1 MKKDMKKNLMKR
13 IVAMITAAVMLF
25 SLAAFAA
32 CSKKQDDT
40 EIRIA
45 ALKGPT
51 GMGMVKLADK
61 KNYPNY
67 TVSIEASPDALN
79 PRIISGEVDVA
90 AVPVNLASVLYN
102 KLDGDISVLAVS
114 TLGVLYVV
122 EAGSEVNSVA
132 DLAGK
137 TVYATGQGATPE
149 YILNYLLDKNGVAG
163 SVEVNYVGEHAALAT
178 MLADGSAEIGML
190 PEPNVTSTLAGND
203 NLRIA
208 LNLTE
213 EWNKVCSTELV
224 QGVVIARKSFV
235 NEHPEAIEQF
245 LREYEKSSAFVNE
258 NIDEAA
264 KLIVDAGILGYD
276 HHLAVVHV
284 RIGPGVIVLSTV
296 HSKAVPDAVNR
307 TRIQLGIFRIP
318 VDRGFYQ
325 LPAVNL
331 ADCLSELQVKSGVI
345 ARLIVHV
352 AVRRV
357 FCIEAYGKGCR
368 SVCGRGCCSC

>member
-61 KNYPNY
+61 QNYPNY

-213 EWNKVCSTELV
+213 EWNKVCSTKLV

-264 KLIVDAGILGYD
+264 KLIVDVGILGNVEIAKKAIPNCNISFSKGEAM
-276 HHLAVVHV
+276 H
-284 RIGPGVIVLSTV
+284 
-296 HSKAVPDAVNR
+296 KAVEGMLTVLFEANPKSIGGKLPDKDFYY
-307 TRIQLGIFRIP
+307 GI
-318 VDRGFYQ
+318 
-325 LPAVNL
+325 
-331 ADCLSELQVKSGVI
+331 
-345 ARLIVHV
+345 
-352 AVRRV
+352 
-357 FCIEAYGKGCR
+357 
-368 SVCGRGCCSC
+368 

>member
-1 MKKDMKKNLMKR
+1 MKKNLMKR

-61 KNYPNY
+61 QNYPNY

-79 PRIISGEVDVA
+79 PQIISGEVDVA

-264 KLIVDAGILGYD
+264 KLIVDVGILGNVEIAKKAIPNCNISFSKGEAM
-276 HHLAVVHV
+276 H
-284 RIGPGVIVLSTV
+284 
-296 HSKAVPDAVNR
+296 KAVEGMLTVLFEANPKSIGGKLPDKDFYY
-307 TRIQLGIFRIP
+307 GI
-318 VDRGFYQ
+318 
-325 LPAVNL
+325 
-331 ADCLSELQVKSGVI
+331 
-345 ARLIVHV
+345 
-352 AVRRV
+352 
-357 FCIEAYGKGCR
+357 
-368 SVCGRGCCSC
+368 

>member
-61 KNYPNY
+61 QNYPNY

-264 KLIVDAGILGYD
+264 KLIVDVGILGNVEIAKKASPNCNISFSKGEAM
-276 HHLAVVHV
+276 H
-284 RIGPGVIVLSTV
+284 
-296 HSKAVPDAVNR
+296 KAVEGMLTVLFEANPKSIGGKLPDKDFYY
-307 TRIQLGIFRIP
+307 GI
-318 VDRGFYQ
+318 
-325 LPAVNL
+325 
-331 ADCLSELQVKSGVI
+331 
-345 ARLIVHV
+345 
-352 AVRRV
+352 
-357 FCIEAYGKGCR
+357 
-368 SVCGRGCCSC
+368 

>member
-13 IVAMITAAVMLF
+13 IVTMITAAVMLF

-61 KNYPNY
+61 QNYPNY

-79 PRIISGEVDVA
+79 PQIISGEVDVA

-122 EAGSEVNSVA
+122 EAGSEVNSVT

-264 KLIVDAGILGYD
+264 KLIVDAGILGNVEIAKKAIPNCNISFSKGEAM
-276 HHLAVVHV
+276 H
-284 RIGPGVIVLSTV
+284 
-296 HSKAVPDAVNR
+296 KAVEGMLTVLFEANPKSIGGKLPDKDFYY
-307 TRIQLGIFRIP
+307 GI
-318 VDRGFYQ
+318 
-325 LPAVNL
+325 
-331 ADCLSELQVKSGVI
+331 
-345 ARLIVHV
+345 
-352 AVRRV
+352 
-357 FCIEAYGKGCR
+357 
-368 SVCGRGCCSC
+368 

>member
-1 MKKDMKKNLMKR
+1 MKKNLMKQ

-61 KNYPNY
+61 QNYPNY

-264 KLIVDAGILGYD
+264 KLIVDAGILGNVEIAKKAIPNCNISFSKGEAM
-276 HHLAVVHV
+276 HKAVEGMLAVLFEANPKS
-284 RIGPGVIVLSTV
+284 IGGKLPDKDFYYGIGVEQGVFSV
-296 HSKAVPDAVNR
+296 KH
-307 TRIQLGIFRIP
+307 
-318 VDRGFYQ
+318 DRMNIY
-325 LPAVNL
+325 
-331 ADCLSELQVKSGVI
+331 
-345 ARLIVHV
+345 
-352 AVRRV
+352 
-357 FCIEAYGKGCR
+357 IEAEPM
-368 SVCGRGCCSC
+368 SAV

>member
-1 MKKDMKKNLMKR
+1 MKKNLMKR

-61 KNYPNY
+61 QNYPNY

-235 NEHPEAIEQF
+235 NEHPEALEQF

-264 KLIVDAGILGYD
+264 KLIVDAGILGNVEIAKKAIPNCNISFSKGEAM
-276 HHLAVVHV
+276 H
-284 RIGPGVIVLSTV
+284 
-296 HSKAVPDAVNR
+296 KAVEGMLTVLFEANPKSIGGKLPDKDFYY
-307 TRIQLGIFRIP
+307 GI
-318 VDRGFYQ
+318 
-325 LPAVNL
+325 
-331 ADCLSELQVKSGVI
+331 
-345 ARLIVHV
+345 
-352 AVRRV
+352 
-357 FCIEAYGKGCR
+357 
-368 SVCGRGCCSC
+368 

>member
-61 KNYPNY
+61 QNYPNY

-122 EAGSEVNSVA
+122 EAGSKVNSVA

-264 KLIVDAGILGYD
+264 KLIVDVGILGNVEIAKKAIPNCNISFSKGEAM
-276 HHLAVVHV
+276 HKAVEGMLAVLFEANPKS
-284 RIGPGVIVLSTV
+284 IGGKL
-296 HSKAVPDAVNR
+296 PDKDFYY
-307 TRIQLGIFRIP
+307 GI
-318 VDRGFYQ
+318 
-325 LPAVNL
+325 
-331 ADCLSELQVKSGVI
+331 
-345 ARLIVHV
+345 
-352 AVRRV
+352 
-357 FCIEAYGKGCR
+357 
-368 SVCGRGCCSC
+368 

>member
-61 KNYPNY
+61 QNYPNY

-79 PRIISGEVDVA
+79 PRIISGEVAVA

-264 KLIVDAGILGYD
+264 KLIVDVGILGNVEIAKKAIPNCNISFSKGEAM
-276 HHLAVVHV
+276 H
-284 RIGPGVIVLSTV
+284 
-296 HSKAVPDAVNR
+296 KAVEGMLTVLFEANPKSIGGKLPDKDFYY
-307 TRIQLGIFRIP
+307 GI
-318 VDRGFYQ
+318 
-325 LPAVNL
+325 
-331 ADCLSELQVKSGVI
+331 
-345 ARLIVHV
+345 
-352 AVRRV
+352 
-357 FCIEAYGKGCR
+357 
-368 SVCGRGCCSC
+368 

>member
-1 MKKDMKKNLMKR
+1 MKKNLMKR

-45 ALKGPT
+45 TLKGPT

-61 KNYPNY
+61 QNYPNY

-178 MLADGSAEIGML
+178 MLANGSAEIGML

-203 NLRIA
+203 DLRIA

-235 NEHPEAIEQF
+235 NEHLEAIEQF

-264 KLIVDAGILGYD
+264 KLIVDAGILGNVEIAKKAIPNCNISFSKGEAM
-276 HHLAVVHV
+276 HKAVEGMLAVLFEANPKS
-284 RIGPGVIVLSTV
+284 IGGKL
-296 HSKAVPDAVNR
+296 PDKDFYY
-307 TRIQLGIFRIP
+307 GI
-318 VDRGFYQ
+318 
-325 LPAVNL
+325 
-331 ADCLSELQVKSGVI
+331 
-345 ARLIVHV
+345 
-352 AVRRV
+352 
-357 FCIEAYGKGCR
+357 
-368 SVCGRGCCSC
+368 

>member
-1 MKKDMKKNLMKR
+1 MKKNLVKR

-61 KNYPNY
+61 QNYPNY

-178 MLADGSAEIGML
+178 MLANGSAEIGML

-203 NLRIA
+203 DLRIA

-264 KLIVDAGILGYD
+264 KLIVDVGILGNVEIAKKAIPNCNISFSKGEAM
-276 HHLAVVHV
+276 HKAVEGMLAVLFEANPKS
-284 RIGPGVIVLSTV
+284 IGGKL
-296 HSKAVPDAVNR
+296 PDKDFYY
-307 TRIQLGIFRIP
+307 GI
-318 VDRGFYQ
+318 
-325 LPAVNL
+325 
-331 ADCLSELQVKSGVI
+331 
-345 ARLIVHV
+345 
-352 AVRRV
+352 
-357 FCIEAYGKGCR
+357 
-368 SVCGRGCCSC
+368 

>member
-1 MKKDMKKNLMKR
+1 MKKDTKKKLMKR
-13 IVAMITAAVMLF
+13 IVTMITAAVMLF

-61 KNYPNY
+61 QNYPNY

-264 KLIVDAGILGYD
+264 KLIVDVGILGNVEIAKKAIPNCNISFSKGEAM
-276 HHLAVVHV
+276 HKAVEGMLAVLFEANPKS
-284 RIGPGVIVLSTV
+284 IGGKL
-296 HSKAVPDAVNR
+296 PDKDFYY
-307 TRIQLGIFRIP
+307 GI
-318 VDRGFYQ
+318 
-325 LPAVNL
+325 
-331 ADCLSELQVKSGVI
+331 
-345 ARLIVHV
+345 
-352 AVRRV
+352 
-357 FCIEAYGKGCR
+357 
-368 SVCGRGCCSC
+368 

>member
-1 MKKDMKKNLMKR
+1 MKKDTKKNLMKR

-61 KNYPNY
+61 QNYPNY
-67 TVSIEASPDALN
+67 TVSIEASPDAMN

-264 KLIVDAGILGYD
+264 KLIVDAGILGNVEIAKKAIPNCNISFSKGEAM
-276 HHLAVVHV
+276 H
-284 RIGPGVIVLSTV
+284 
-296 HSKAVPDAVNR
+296 KAVEGMLTVLFEANPKSIGGKLPDKDFYY
-307 TRIQLGIFRIP
+307 GI
-318 VDRGFYQ
+318 
-325 LPAVNL
+325 
-331 ADCLSELQVKSGVI
+331 
-345 ARLIVHV
+345 
-352 AVRRV
+352 
-357 FCIEAYGKGCR
+357 
-368 SVCGRGCCSC
+368 

>member
-1 MKKDMKKNLMKR
+1 MKKNLMKR
-13 IVAMITAAVMLF
+13 IVTMITAAVMLF
-25 SLAAFAA
+25 SLAALAA

-61 KNYPNY
+61 QNYPNY

-190 PEPNVTSTLAGND
+190 PEPNVTTTLAGND

-264 KLIVDAGILGYD
+264 KLIVDVGILGNVEIAKKAIPNCNISFSKGEAM
-276 HHLAVVHV
+276 HKAVEGMLAVLFEANPKS
-284 RIGPGVIVLSTV
+284 IGGKL
-296 HSKAVPDAVNR
+296 PDKDFYY
-307 TRIQLGIFRIP
+307 GI
-318 VDRGFYQ
+318 
-325 LPAVNL
+325 
-331 ADCLSELQVKSGVI
+331 
-345 ARLIVHV
+345 
-352 AVRRV
+352 
-357 FCIEAYGKGCR
+357 
-368 SVCGRGCCSC
+368 

>member
-1 MKKDMKKNLMKR
+1 MKKNLMKR

-61 KNYPNY
+61 QNYPNY

-114 TLGVLYVV
+114 TLGVLYVL

-203 NLRIA
+203 DLRIA

-264 KLIVDAGILGYD
+264 KLIVDVGILGNVEIAKKAIPNCNISFSKGEAM
-276 HHLAVVHV
+276 H
-284 RIGPGVIVLSTV
+284 
-296 HSKAVPDAVNR
+296 KAVEGMLTVLFEANPKSIGGKLPDKDFYY
-307 TRIQLGIFRIP
+307 GI
-318 VDRGFYQ
+318 
-325 LPAVNL
+325 
-331 ADCLSELQVKSGVI
+331 
-345 ARLIVHV
+345 
-352 AVRRV
+352 
-357 FCIEAYGKGCR
+357 
-368 SVCGRGCCSC
+368 

>member
-1 MKKDMKKNLMKR
+1 MKKNLMKR
-13 IVAMITAAVMLF
+13 IVAMITAVVMLF

-32 CSKKQDDT
+32 CSKKQDGT

-61 KNYPNY
+61 QNYPNY

-264 KLIVDAGILGYD
+264 KLIVDVGILGNVEIAKKAIPNCNISFSKGEAM
-276 HHLAVVHV
+276 H
-284 RIGPGVIVLSTV
+284 
-296 HSKAVPDAVNR
+296 KAVEGMLTVLFEANPKSIGGKLPDKDFYY
-307 TRIQLGIFRIP
+307 GI
-318 VDRGFYQ
+318 
-325 LPAVNL
+325 
-331 ADCLSELQVKSGVI
+331 
-345 ARLIVHV
+345 
-352 AVRRV
+352 
-357 FCIEAYGKGCR
+357 
-368 SVCGRGCCSC
+368 

>member
-13 IVAMITAAVMLF
+13 IVAVITAAVMLF

-61 KNYPNY
+61 QNYPNY

-264 KLIVDAGILGYD
+264 KLIVDAGILGNVEIAKKAIPNCNISFSKGEAM
-276 HHLAVVHV
+276 H
-284 RIGPGVIVLSTV
+284 
-296 HSKAVPDAVNR
+296 KAVEGMLTVLFEANPKSIGGKLPDKDFYY
-307 TRIQLGIFRIP
+307 GI
-318 VDRGFYQ
+318 
-325 LPAVNL
+325 
-331 ADCLSELQVKSGVI
+331 
-345 ARLIVHV
+345 
-352 AVRRV
+352 
-357 FCIEAYGKGCR
+357 
-368 SVCGRGCCSC
+368 

>member
-1 MKKDMKKNLMKR
+1 MKKNLMKR

-61 KNYPNY
+61 QNYPNY

-102 KLDGDISVLAVS
+102 KLDGDITVLAVS
-114 TLGVLYVV
+114 TLGVLYVL

-203 NLRIA
+203 DLRIA

-264 KLIVDAGILGYD
+264 KLIVDAGILGNVEIAKKAIPNCNISFSKGEAM
-276 HHLAVVHV
+276 HKAVEGMLAVLFEANPKS
-284 RIGPGVIVLSTV
+284 IGGKL
-296 HSKAVPDAVNR
+296 PDKDFYY
-307 TRIQLGIFRIP
+307 GI
-318 VDRGFYQ
+318 
-325 LPAVNL
+325 
-331 ADCLSELQVKSGVI
+331 
-345 ARLIVHV
+345 
-352 AVRRV
+352 
-357 FCIEAYGKGCR
+357 
-368 SVCGRGCCSC
+368 

>member
-1 MKKDMKKNLMKR
+1 MKKNLMKR
-13 IVAMITAAVMLF
+13 IVAMLTSAVMLF

-61 KNYPNY
+61 QNYPNY

-114 TLGVLYVV
+114 TLGVLYVI

-264 KLIVDAGILGYD
+264 KLIVDVGILGNVEIAKKAIPNCNISFSKGEAMYKAVEGM
-276 HHLAVVHV
+276 LAVLFEANPKS
-284 RIGPGVIVLSTV
+284 IGGKL
-296 HSKAVPDAVNR
+296 PDKDFYY
-307 TRIQLGIFRIP
+307 GI
-318 VDRGFYQ
+318 
-325 LPAVNL
+325 
-331 ADCLSELQVKSGVI
+331 
-345 ARLIVHV
+345 
-352 AVRRV
+352 
-357 FCIEAYGKGCR
+357 
-368 SVCGRGCCSC
+368 

>member
-1 MKKDMKKNLMKR
+1 MKKNLMKR

-61 KNYPNY
+61 QNYPNY

-178 MLADGSAEIGML
+178 MLANGSAEIGML

-245 LREYEKSSAFVNE
+245 LREYEKSSTFENE

-264 KLIVDAGILGYD
+264 KLIVDAGILGNVEIAKKAIPNCNISFSKGEAM
-276 HHLAVVHV
+276 H
-284 RIGPGVIVLSTV
+284 
-296 HSKAVPDAVNR
+296 KAVEGMLTVLFEANPKSIGGKLPDKDFYY
-307 TRIQLGIFRIP
+307 GI
-318 VDRGFYQ
+318 
-325 LPAVNL
+325 
-331 ADCLSELQVKSGVI
+331 
-345 ARLIVHV
+345 
-352 AVRRV
+352 
-357 FCIEAYGKGCR
+357 
-368 SVCGRGCCSC
+368 

>member
-1 MKKDMKKNLMKR
+1 MKKDTKKNLMKR
-13 IVAMITAAVMLF
+13 IVTMITAAVMLF

-61 KNYPNY
+61 QNYPNY

-90 AVPVNLASVLYN
+90 AVPVNLASMLYN

-264 KLIVDAGILGYD
+264 KLIVDVGILGNVEIAKKAIPNCNISFSKGEAM
-276 HHLAVVHV
+276 H
-284 RIGPGVIVLSTV
+284 
-296 HSKAVPDAVNR
+296 KAVEGMLTVLFEANPKSIGGKLPDKDFYY
-307 TRIQLGIFRIP
+307 GI
-318 VDRGFYQ
+318 
-325 LPAVNL
+325 
-331 ADCLSELQVKSGVI
+331 
-345 ARLIVHV
+345 
-352 AVRRV
+352 
-357 FCIEAYGKGCR
+357 
-368 SVCGRGCCSC
+368 

>member
-61 KNYPNY
+61 QNYPNY

-264 KLIVDAGILGYD
+264 KLIVDVGILGNVEIAKKAIPNCNISFSKGEAM
-276 HHLAVVHV
+276 H
-284 RIGPGVIVLSTV
+284 
-296 HSKAVPDAVNR
+296 KAVEGMLTVLFEANPKSIGGKLPDKDFYY
-307 TRIQLGIFRIP
+307 GI
-318 VDRGFYQ
+318 
-325 LPAVNL
+325 
-331 ADCLSELQVKSGVI
+331 
-345 ARLIVHV
+345 
-352 AVRRV
+352 
-357 FCIEAYGKGCR
+357 
-368 SVCGRGCCSC
+368 

>member
-25 SLAAFAA
+25 SLAAFAT

-61 KNYPNY
+61 QNYPNY

-264 KLIVDAGILGYD
+264 KLIVDAGILGNVEIAKKAIPNCNISFSKGEAM
-276 HHLAVVHV
+276 H
-284 RIGPGVIVLSTV
+284 
-296 HSKAVPDAVNR
+296 KAVEGMLTVLFEANPKSIGGKLPDKDFYY
-307 TRIQLGIFRIP
+307 GI
-318 VDRGFYQ
+318 
-325 LPAVNL
+325 
-331 ADCLSELQVKSGVI
+331 
-345 ARLIVHV
+345 
-352 AVRRV
+352 
-357 FCIEAYGKGCR
+357 
-368 SVCGRGCCSC
+368 

>member
-1 MKKDMKKNLMKR
+1 MKKNLMKR

-61 KNYPNY
+61 QNYPNY

-264 KLIVDAGILGYD
+264 KLIVDAGILGNVEIAKKAIPNCNISFSKGEAM
-276 HHLAVVHV
+276 H
-284 RIGPGVIVLSTV
+284 
-296 HSKAVPDAVNR
+296 KAVEGMLTVLFEANPKSIGGKLPDMDFYY
-307 TRIQLGIFRIP
+307 GI
-318 VDRGFYQ
+318 
-325 LPAVNL
+325 
-331 ADCLSELQVKSGVI
+331 
-345 ARLIVHV
+345 
-352 AVRRV
+352 
-357 FCIEAYGKGCR
+357 
-368 SVCGRGCCSC
+368 

>member
-1 MKKDMKKNLMKR
+1 MKKDTKKNLMKR

-61 KNYPNY
+61 QNYPNY

-114 TLGVLYVV
+114 TLGVLYVL

-132 DLAGK
+132 DLAGR

-264 KLIVDAGILGYD
+264 KLIVDAGILGNVEIAKKAIPNCNISFSKGEAM
-276 HHLAVVHV
+276 H
-284 RIGPGVIVLSTV
+284 
-296 HSKAVPDAVNR
+296 KAVEGMLTVLFEANPKSIGGKLPDKDFYY
-307 TRIQLGIFRIP
+307 GI
-318 VDRGFYQ
+318 
-325 LPAVNL
+325 
-331 ADCLSELQVKSGVI
+331 
-345 ARLIVHV
+345 
-352 AVRRV
+352 
-357 FCIEAYGKGCR
+357 
-368 SVCGRGCCSC
+368 

>member
-1 MKKDMKKNLMKR
+1 MKKNLMKR

-61 KNYPNY
+61 QNYPNY

-114 TLGVLYVV
+114 TLGVLYVL

-203 NLRIA
+203 DLRIA

-264 KLIVDAGILGYD
+264 KLIVDVGILGNVEIAKKAIPNCNISFSKGEAM
-276 HHLAVVHV
+276 HKAVEGMLAVLFEANPKS
-284 RIGPGVIVLSTV
+284 IGGKL
-296 HSKAVPDAVNR
+296 PDKDFYY
-307 TRIQLGIFRIP
+307 GI
-318 VDRGFYQ
+318 
-325 LPAVNL
+325 
-331 ADCLSELQVKSGVI
+331 
-345 ARLIVHV
+345 
-352 AVRRV
+352 
-357 FCIEAYGKGCR
+357 
-368 SVCGRGCCSC
+368 

>member
-61 KNYPNY
+61 QNYPNY

-213 EWNKVCSTELV
+213 EWNRVCSTELV

-264 KLIVDAGILGYD
+264 KLIVDAGILGNVEIAKKAIPNCNISFSKGEAM
-276 HHLAVVHV
+276 HKAVEGMLAVLFEANPKS
-284 RIGPGVIVLSTV
+284 IGGKL
-296 HSKAVPDAVNR
+296 PDKDFYY
-307 TRIQLGIFRIP
+307 GI
-318 VDRGFYQ
+318 
-325 LPAVNL
+325 
-331 ADCLSELQVKSGVI
+331 
-345 ARLIVHV
+345 
-352 AVRRV
+352 
-357 FCIEAYGKGCR
+357 
-368 SVCGRGCCSC
+368 

>member
-1 MKKDMKKNLMKR
+1 MKKNLMKR
-13 IVAMITAAVMLF
+13 IVAMITAVVMLF

-61 KNYPNY
+61 QNYPNY

-208 LNLTE
+208 LDLTE

-264 KLIVDAGILGYD
+264 KLIVDAGILGNVEIAKKAIPNCNISFSKGEAM
-276 HHLAVVHV
+276 H
-284 RIGPGVIVLSTV
+284 
-296 HSKAVPDAVNR
+296 KAVEGMLTVLFEANPKSIGGKLPDKDFYY
-307 TRIQLGIFRIP
+307 GI
-318 VDRGFYQ
+318 
-325 LPAVNL
+325 
-331 ADCLSELQVKSGVI
+331 
-345 ARLIVHV
+345 
-352 AVRRV
+352 
-357 FCIEAYGKGCR
+357 
-368 SVCGRGCCSC
+368 

>member
-1 MKKDMKKNLMKR
+1 MKKNLVKR

-61 KNYPNY
+61 QNYPNY

-264 KLIVDAGILGYD
+264 KLIVDAGILGNVEIAKKAIPNCNISFSKGEAM
-276 HHLAVVHV
+276 HKAVEGMLAVLFEANPKS
-284 RIGPGVIVLSTV
+284 IGGKL
-296 HSKAVPDAVNR
+296 PDKDFYY
-307 TRIQLGIFRIP
+307 GI
-318 VDRGFYQ
+318 
-325 LPAVNL
+325 
-331 ADCLSELQVKSGVI
+331 
-345 ARLIVHV
+345 
-352 AVRRV
+352 
-357 FCIEAYGKGCR
+357 
-368 SVCGRGCCSC
+368 

>member
-61 KNYPNY
+61 QNYPNY

-203 NLRIA
+203 DLRIA

-264 KLIVDAGILGYD
+264 ELIVDAGILGNVEIAKKAIPNCNISFSKGEAM
-276 HHLAVVHV
+276 H
-284 RIGPGVIVLSTV
+284 
-296 HSKAVPDAVNR
+296 KAVEGMLTVLFEANPKSIGGKLPDKDFYY
-307 TRIQLGIFRIP
+307 GI
-318 VDRGFYQ
+318 
-325 LPAVNL
+325 
-331 ADCLSELQVKSGVI
+331 
-345 ARLIVHV
+345 
-352 AVRRV
+352 
-357 FCIEAYGKGCR
+357 
-368 SVCGRGCCSC
+368 

>member
-1 MKKDMKKNLMKR
+1 MKKNLMKQ

-61 KNYPNY
+61 QNYPNY

-203 NLRIA
+203 DLRIA

-264 KLIVDAGILGYD
+264 KLIVDAGILGNVEIAKKAIPNCNISFSKGEAM
-276 HHLAVVHV
+276 HKAVEGMLAVLFEANPKS
-284 RIGPGVIVLSTV
+284 IGGKL
-296 HSKAVPDAVNR
+296 PDKDFYY
-307 TRIQLGIFRIP
+307 GI
-318 VDRGFYQ
+318 
-325 LPAVNL
+325 
-331 ADCLSELQVKSGVI
+331 
-345 ARLIVHV
+345 
-352 AVRRV
+352 
-357 FCIEAYGKGCR
+357 
-368 SVCGRGCCSC
+368 

>member
-1 MKKDMKKNLMKR
+1 MKKNLMKR

-61 KNYPNY
+61 QNYPNY

-114 TLGVLYVV
+114 TLGVLYVL

-132 DLAGK
+132 DLAGR

-149 YILNYLLDKNGVAG
+149 YILNYLLDKNGVSG

-178 MLADGSAEIGML
+178 MLANGSAEIGML

-264 KLIVDAGILGYD
+264 KLIVDAGILGNVEIAKKAIPNCNISFSKGEAM
-276 HHLAVVHV
+276 H
-284 RIGPGVIVLSTV
+284 
-296 HSKAVPDAVNR
+296 KAVEGMLTVLFEANPKSIGGKLPDKDFYY
-307 TRIQLGIFRIP
+307 GI
-318 VDRGFYQ
+318 
-325 LPAVNL
+325 
-331 ADCLSELQVKSGVI
+331 
-345 ARLIVHV
+345 
-352 AVRRV
+352 
-357 FCIEAYGKGCR
+357 
-368 SVCGRGCCSC
+368 

>member
-1 MKKDMKKNLMKR
+1 MKKDTKKNLMKR
-13 IVAMITAAVMLF
+13 IVTMITAAVMLF

-61 KNYPNY
+61 QNYPNY

-178 MLADGSAEIGML
+178 MLADGSVEIGML

-264 KLIVDAGILGYD
+264 KLIVDVGILGNVEIAKKAIPNCNISFSKGEAM
-276 HHLAVVHV
+276 HKAVEGMLAVLFEANPKS
-284 RIGPGVIVLSTV
+284 IGGKL
-296 HSKAVPDAVNR
+296 PDKDFYY
-307 TRIQLGIFRIP
+307 GI
-318 VDRGFYQ
+318 
-325 LPAVNL
+325 
-331 ADCLSELQVKSGVI
+331 
-345 ARLIVHV
+345 
-352 AVRRV
+352 
-357 FCIEAYGKGCR
+357 
-368 SVCGRGCCSC
+368 

>member
-1 MKKDMKKNLMKR
+1 MKKNLMKQ

-61 KNYPNY
+61 QNYPNY

-213 EWNKVCSTELV
+213 DWNKVCSTELV

-264 KLIVDAGILGYD
+264 KLIVDAGILGNVEIAKKAIPNCNISFSKGEAM
-276 HHLAVVHV
+276 H
-284 RIGPGVIVLSTV
+284 
-296 HSKAVPDAVNR
+296 KAVEGMLTVLFEANPKSIGGKLPDKDFYY
-307 TRIQLGIFRIP
+307 GI
-318 VDRGFYQ
+318 
-325 LPAVNL
+325 
-331 ADCLSELQVKSGVI
+331 
-345 ARLIVHV
+345 
-352 AVRRV
+352 
-357 FCIEAYGKGCR
+357 
-368 SVCGRGCCSC
+368 

>member
-1 MKKDMKKNLMKR
+1 MKKNLMKR

-61 KNYPNY
+61 QNYPNY

-178 MLADGSAEIGML
+178 MLANGSAEIGML

-203 NLRIA
+203 NLRLA

-264 KLIVDAGILGYD
+264 KLIVDAGILGNVEIAKKAIANCNISFSKGEAM
-276 HHLAVVHV
+276 HKAVEGMLAVLFEANPKS
-284 RIGPGVIVLSTV
+284 IGGKL
-296 HSKAVPDAVNR
+296 PDKDFYY
-307 TRIQLGIFRIP
+307 GI
-318 VDRGFYQ
+318 
-325 LPAVNL
+325 
-331 ADCLSELQVKSGVI
+331 
-345 ARLIVHV
+345 
-352 AVRRV
+352 
-357 FCIEAYGKGCR
+357 
-368 SVCGRGCCSC
+368 

>member
-1 MKKDMKKNLMKR
+1 MKKNLMKR
-13 IVAMITAAVMLF
+13 IVAVITAAVMLF

-51 GMGMVKLADK
+51 GMGMVKLANK
-61 KNYPNY
+61 QNYPNY

-264 KLIVDAGILGYD
+264 KLIVDAGILGNVEIAKKAIPNCNISFSKGEAM
-276 HHLAVVHV
+276 H
-284 RIGPGVIVLSTV
+284 
-296 HSKAVPDAVNR
+296 KAVEGMLTVLFEANPKSIGGKLPDKDFYY
-307 TRIQLGIFRIP
+307 GI
-318 VDRGFYQ
+318 
-325 LPAVNL
+325 
-331 ADCLSELQVKSGVI
+331 
-345 ARLIVHV
+345 
-352 AVRRV
+352 
-357 FCIEAYGKGCR
+357 
-368 SVCGRGCCSC
+368 

>member
-1 MKKDMKKNLMKR
+1 MKKNLMKR

-61 KNYPNY
+61 QNYPNY

-208 LNLTE
+208 LDLTE

-264 KLIVDAGILGYD
+264 KLIVDAGILGNVEIAKKAIPNCNISFSKGEAM
-276 HHLAVVHV
+276 HKAVEGMLAVLFEANPKS
-284 RIGPGVIVLSTV
+284 IGGKL
-296 HSKAVPDAVNR
+296 PDKDFYY
-307 TRIQLGIFRIP
+307 GI
-318 VDRGFYQ
+318 
-325 LPAVNL
+325 
-331 ADCLSELQVKSGVI
+331 
-345 ARLIVHV
+345 
-352 AVRRV
+352 
-357 FCIEAYGKGCR
+357 
-368 SVCGRGCCSC
+368 

>member
-25 SLAAFAA
+25 SLVAFAA

-61 KNYPNY
+61 QNYPNY

-122 EAGSEVNSVA
+122 EAGSKVNSVA

-264 KLIVDAGILGYD
+264 KLIVDVGILGNVEIAKKAIPNCNISFSKGEAM
-276 HHLAVVHV
+276 H
-284 RIGPGVIVLSTV
+284 
-296 HSKAVPDAVNR
+296 KAVEGMLTVLFEANPKSIGGKLPDKDFYY
-307 TRIQLGIFRIP
+307 GI
-318 VDRGFYQ
+318 
-325 LPAVNL
+325 
-331 ADCLSELQVKSGVI
+331 
-345 ARLIVHV
+345 
-352 AVRRV
+352 
-357 FCIEAYGKGCR
+357 
-368 SVCGRGCCSC
+368 

>member
-1 MKKDMKKNLMKR
+1 MKKNLMKR

-61 KNYPNY
+61 QNYPNY

-114 TLGVLYVV
+114 TLGVLYVL

-137 TVYATGQGATPE
+137 TAYATGQGATPE

-264 KLIVDAGILGYD
+264 KLIVDVGILGNVEIAKKAIPNCNISFSKGEAM
-276 HHLAVVHV
+276 H
-284 RIGPGVIVLSTV
+284 
-296 HSKAVPDAVNR
+296 KAVEGMLTVLFEANPKSIGGKLPDKDFYY
-307 TRIQLGIFRIP
+307 GI
-318 VDRGFYQ
+318 
-325 LPAVNL
+325 
-331 ADCLSELQVKSGVI
+331 
-345 ARLIVHV
+345 
-352 AVRRV
+352 
-357 FCIEAYGKGCR
+357 
-368 SVCGRGCCSC
+368 

>member
-1 MKKDMKKNLMKR
+1 MKKDTKKNLMKR
-13 IVAMITAAVMLF
+13 IVTMITAAVMLF

-61 KNYPNY
+61 QNYPNY

-245 LREYEKSSAFVNE
+245 LWEYEKSSAFVNE

-264 KLIVDAGILGYD
+264 KLIVDAGILGNVEIAKKAIPNCNISFSKGEAM
-276 HHLAVVHV
+276 HKAVEGMLAVLFEANPKS
-284 RIGPGVIVLSTV
+284 IGGKL
-296 HSKAVPDAVNR
+296 PDKDFYY
-307 TRIQLGIFRIP
+307 GI
-318 VDRGFYQ
+318 
-325 LPAVNL
+325 
-331 ADCLSELQVKSGVI
+331 
-345 ARLIVHV
+345 
-352 AVRRV
+352 
-357 FCIEAYGKGCR
+357 
-368 SVCGRGCCSC
+368 

>member
-1 MKKDMKKNLMKR
+1 MKKDTKKNLMKR

-61 KNYPNY
+61 QNYPNY

-203 NLRIA
+203 NMRIA

-264 KLIVDAGILGYD
+264 KLIVDVGILGNVEIAKKAIPNCNISFSKGEAM
-276 HHLAVVHV
+276 HKAVEGMLAVLFEANPKS
-284 RIGPGVIVLSTV
+284 IGGKL
-296 HSKAVPDAVNR
+296 PDKDFYY
-307 TRIQLGIFRIP
+307 GI
-318 VDRGFYQ
+318 
-325 LPAVNL
+325 
-331 ADCLSELQVKSGVI
+331 
-345 ARLIVHV
+345 
-352 AVRRV
+352 
-357 FCIEAYGKGCR
+357 
-368 SVCGRGCCSC
+368 